1 MNKSPETFLPII
13 GICLIYP
20 SNLGTSEFRG
30 REMAT
35 YSRTL
40 GEAIGAILFA
50 EQKQN
55 EAKLDQNFL
64 QVNC

>member
-1 MNKSPETFLPII
+1 MNLVEEKWR
-13 GICLIYP
+13 LIRE
-20 SNLGTSEFRG
+20 SNS
-30 REMAT
+30 A
-35 YSRTL
+35 TL